1 MKNLSRRRSERRV
14 ELILQ
19 PFRHFT
25 YVTTLSNP
33 SVALPTLQLIL
44 QPLFRFY
51 VTMPSLNSP
60 GETPINCTF
69 FLCNDS
75 RISSRGTEWK
85 AAVDL
90 KMPCVLIFHR
100 QFTFWEIVRFHAL
113 SGYVDI
119 PDKSIIPYRASWLRG
134 NARDSYSGGP
144 GFESQCRPT

>member
-1 MKNLSRRRSERRV
+1 MSEF
-14 ELILQ
+14 IHK
-19 PFRHFT
+19 PFFRFS
-25 YVTTLSNP
+25 YVTS
-33 SVALPTLQLIL
+33 S
-44 QPLFRFY
+44 
-51 VTMPSLNSP
+51 SLNSP
-60 GETPINCTF
+60 GEPPINCTF

-75 RISSRGTEWK
+75 RISSLGTEWK

-144 GFESQCRPT
+144 GFESQCRPTWLGFFRGFPQSSRQILRWIFITTIHLTIIHQIHIS